1 MRNIKPTQEVWFVSG
16 CEEGYLFETK
26 RDAEIHA
33 KNIFPDESEPTRYA
47 RSISKPFMNLRKGCE
62 MKTALIGDNEL
73 SRKDLEAVSEM
84 VHDALRDMGINPA
97 SFAWHI
103 EVEYT
108 EEEEVK

>member
-1 MRNIKPTQEVWFVSG
+1 
-16 CEEGYLFETK
+16 
-26 RDAEIHA
+26 
-33 KNIFPDESEPTRYA
+33 
-47 RSISKPFMNLRKGCE
+47 

-108 EEEEVK
+108 EEENEDE

>member
-1 MRNIKPTQEVWFVSG
+1 
-16 CEEGYLFETK
+16 
-26 RDAEIHA
+26 
-33 KNIFPDESEPTRYA
+33 
-47 RSISKPFMNLRKGCE
+47 

-73 SRKDLEAVSEM
+73 SRKDLEAVSDISEM

>member
-1 MRNIKPTQEVWFVSG
+1 
-16 CEEGYLFETK
+16 
-26 RDAEIHA
+26 
-33 KNIFPDESEPTRYA
+33 
-47 RSISKPFMNLRKGCE
+47 

-108 EEEEVK
+108 EEEVCDD